1 MRQAYDY
8 WQDQP
13 GSPQTTRGE
22 GAQSETR
29 PPPTTEVPDQTGAG
43 QRARSESE
51 PSVSGGDK
59 RPPRAAA
66 QSLTDSAHSEAN
78 KAKDTCRNHVTERS
92 SSQSRSP
99 RAAPSR
105 GPAQYGR
112 PRGAPRIAPPLKDS
126 HDRSVARSASQP
138 TRRSSTAGREPLR
151 KGRAAPL
158 SLPGPCYAGPVEAPP
173 PPTVQPA
180 DPRPEETSE
189 LRASRAAG

>member
-1 MRQAYDY
+1 MTTGRINQVARRQPAGREPSRRPD
-8 WQDQP
+8 P
-13 GSPQTTRGE
+13 LPQRK
-22 GAQSETR
+22 S
-29 PPPTTEVPDQTGAG
+29 PDQTGAG

-66 QSLTDSAHSEAN
+66 QSLTDSAHSKAN
-78 KAKDTCRNHVTERS
+78 KAKDTCRNHVTERG